1 MEGVDNW
8 DQLDPEVQ
16 ARIQG
21 IVDNHFSGG
30 MGGMAAGDNSATQ
43 MASGDL
49 ARDVGVA
56 ACKAA
61 CTAAQAAAM
70 EECAALLG
78 VPPPFGEI
86 AVAACE
92 AAALYA
98 GSKCRD
104 ACDNI

>member
-1 MEGVDNW
+1 MYGVSNW
-8 DQLDPEVQ
+8 DELDPEVQ
-16 ARIQG
+16 NRIQS
-21 IVDNHFSGG
+21 IVDGQFSGG
-30 MGGMAAGDNSATQ
+30 GGMASGDNSAQQ
-43 MASGDL
+43 MSSGDL
-49 ARDVGVA
+49 ARDMAVA

-78 VPPPFGEI
+78 VPPPFGEV

-98 GSKCRD
+98 GSQCRD
-104 ACDNI
+104 ACDNM